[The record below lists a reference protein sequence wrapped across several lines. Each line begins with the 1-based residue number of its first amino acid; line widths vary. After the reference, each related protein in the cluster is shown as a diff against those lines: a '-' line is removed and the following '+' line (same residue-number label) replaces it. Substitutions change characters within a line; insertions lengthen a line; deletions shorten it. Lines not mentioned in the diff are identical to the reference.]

1 MSLSERF
8 TEVEGYGSFGP
19 RSTSPSIA
27 ASVIP
32 KVLANLSAQAREGV
46 LFTSFREVLSDCP
59 GRAGSSPYLA
69 PTRYPSSSLLLPA
82 AEEEQWH
89 HWLHYVEKA
98 SGRDPRRRR
107 HRSVDV
113 RAVGRRVRG
122 GV

>member
-19 RSTSPSIA
+19 RSTSQSIA

-59 GRAGSSPYLA
+59 GRAGSSPLPRAHSLSQLIASPSGGGGGAVASLA
-69 PTRYPSSSLLLPA
+69 PLCGKGFWQESSASSPS
-82 AEEEQWH
+82 
-89 HWLHYVEKA
+89 
-98 SGRDPRRRR
+98 
-107 HRSVDV
+107 
-113 RAVGRRVRG
+113 
-122 GV
+122 